1 MIGLLLFFGVF
12 PIGSMIIGY
21 LVQRLRSRER
31 LLAIEKGVPLPRANR
46 LEGEKNFRLA
56 GMICVAAGV
65 GLLILFTSL
74 AVSLLIPR
82 AVIAVSAIPFLIGV
96 AFLIEY
102 RVRMREL
109 KVRGGESV
117 P

>member
-1 MIGLLLFFGVF
+1 MRSLSGTEMIGLLLFFGVF

-74 AVSLLIPR
+74 AVSLLIPQGCHCG
-82 AVIAVSAIPFLIGV
+82 IGD
-96 AFLIEY
+96 
-102 RVRMREL
+102 
-109 KVRGGESV
+109 SV
-117 P
+117 PDRGCVPD